1 MRELS
6 AEHRALVE
14 LSVVRGVSDHEIAG
28 YLGIGAEE
36 VRERRD
42 AALHAVAA
50 GAGDGSA
57 DGRQMVIE
65 HLRGAPADEAGSEPD
80 AEASAEQD
88 AEAEAEAETGTGAE
102 TDTDTDTEDRPGT
115 TIVGPALVAILFVIF
130 TIALVVALRGNNDSA
145 PVGSDPPAAPAR
157 SDPSTATGAEAR
169 LEPLAGGGATGT
181 ASIVARGGGASLR
194 LSVRG
199 LPSPATGGYVV
210 WLYDSVSDAR
220 SLTSSL
226 KGRFQ
231 ASTQLPA
238 GYERY
243 RYLDVSREPADG
255 NRNHSGESVLRV
267 PLSALK

>member
-28 YLGIGAEE
+28 YLGIDAEE

-42 AALHAVAA
+42 AALHTVAA

-65 HLRGAPADEAGSEPD
+65 HLRGAPAVDAGSEPD
-80 AEASAEQD
+80 AEASAEPD
-88 AEAEAEAETGTGAE
+88 AEARTGARA
-102 TDTDTDTEDRPGT
+102 DADTEDRPGT
-115 TIVGPALVAILFVIF
+115 TIVGPALVAVLFVIF
-130 TIALVVALRGNNDSA
+130 TIALVVALRGKNDSA
-145 PVGSDPPAAPAR
+145 PVGSDSAAAPAQ
-157 SDPSTATGAEAR
+157 SDPSTTKGAQAR

-181 ASIVARGGGASLR
+181 ASIVPRGGGASLK

-199 LPSPATGGYVV
+199 LPRPATGGYVV

-231 ASTQLPA
+231 ASTPLPA